1 MFESAMLEE
10 NSTKSRMLT
19 VAAMGGQ
26 LALVSLIVLVPL
38 LSPAVIQS
46 FNRQNNIPLVPLRPL
61 AKVETATQQTSA
73 SSAAQSIMTFTQAVK
88 RAFIAPSAIN
98 PVATFIDEL
107 SSPPSITTTGSY
119 SLTTGPTGPI
129 GSPLGNIE
137 GSGTPPPPVVQKQA
151 EPIQSGPV
159 SIGGNVQEAKLIK
172 RVIPTYPALAK
183 QARVQGTVRLQ
194 GIIAKDGTIQ
204 QLQVM
209 SGHALLVPAA
219 VDAVRQWVYA
229 PTQLN
234 GRAVE
239 VICPIDVIFTLSQ

>member
-1 MFESAMLEE
+1 MFESAMLET

-46 FNRQNNIPLVPLRPL
+46 FNRQNNIPLVPHRPL

-73 SSAAQSIMTFTQAVK
+73 SSAAQSLVTFTQVVK
-88 RAFIAPSAIN
+88 RTLMAPSAIN
-98 PVATFIDEL
+98 PVRTFIDEL
-107 SSPPSITTTGSY
+107 SNPPLITTTGSY
-119 SLTTGPTGPI
+119 SPTTGPVGPA
-129 GSPLGNIE
+129 GSPIGNIE
-137 GSGTPPPPVVQKQA
+137 GSGTPPPVVQKQT
-151 EPIQSGPV
+151 EPIHSGPI
-159 SIGGNVQEAKLIK
+159 SIGGKVQEAKLIK

-209 SGHALLVPAA
+209 AGHPLLVTAA

>member
-1 MFESAMLEE
+1 MFESTMLEE
-10 NSTKSRMLT
+10 NSTKSRLLT

-38 LSPAVIQS
+38 LSPAVIHS

-73 SSAAQSIMTFTQAVK
+73 SSAAQSIMTFTQVVK
-88 RAFIAPSAIN
+88 RALVEPSAIN
-98 PVATFIDEL
+98 PVKTFIDPF
-107 SSPPSITTTGSY
+107 SNPPSITTTGSY
-119 SLTTGPTGPI
+119 SMTTGPAGPVGSPI
-129 GSPLGNIE
+129 GNID
-137 GSGTPPPPVVQKQA
+137 GVAPPPPVVQKQA
-151 EPIQSGPV
+151 EQIHSGPV
-159 SIGGNVQEAKLIK
+159 SIGGKVQEAKLIK

-209 SGHALLVPAA
+209 SGHPLLIPAA